1 MSITFSPAK
10 RERVNMILSLAGPSG
25 SGKTY
30 SAMLLAE
37 GLAGPDGKVAF
48 LDTEARRG
56 LHYAGRFKF
65 DHADMAPPFRP
76 NRFEEAI
83 EAAERAGYSVLVI
96 DSFSHEYEGEG
107 GIIEWA
113 AEEESRGQKS
123 PANWAKP
130 KASHKHLMTRALQA
144 RLHLIFCL
152 RADEKIKIERQYDER
167 KGREVTVVV
176 PVGFQPICE
185 KRFPYEM
192 TASFTFDHTA
202 PGVPI
207 PTKLQDQ
214 HRPFFPI
221 GTPITADSGAML
233 REWAEGGG
241 EMQRPAQADPPA
253 KRQPLRI
260 HGADGQPIGTIVS
273 TGSAWIQMYRD
284 LLPKQ
289 KDQPGF
295 ARANMETLR
304 KIAGKYPDMA
314 GADLEAA
321 EAMVGDGGEELGE
334 GSEA

>member
-1 MSITFSPAK
+1 MSITFAPAK

-25 SGKTY
+25 SGKTF

-65 DHADMAPPFRP
+65 DHADMAPPFKP
-76 NRFEEAI
+76 QRFEEAI

-113 AEEESRGQKS
+113 DEEAARGLKNA
-123 PANWAKP
+123 ANWAKP
-130 KASHKHLMTRALQA
+130 KAAHKRMMTRALQA

-152 RADEKIKIERQYDER
+152 RADEKIKIEKQFDER

-221 GTPITADSGAML
+221 GTPITAETGAML
-233 REWAEGGG
+233 REWAEGGA
-241 EMQRPAQADPPA
+241 EPPRDPPA
-253 KRQPLRI
+253 KPTRQPLPLLDE
-260 HGADGQPIGTIVS
+260 HGAAVPGRIGGASQWVDS
-273 TGSAWIQMYRD
+273 YRALIAKAAD
-284 LLPKQ
+284 KAA
-289 KDQPGF
+289 F
-295 ARANMETLR
+295 ARNNISLLR
-304 KIAGKYPDMA
+304 KIAWQFPDMA
-314 GADLEAA
+314 GADLEEA
-321 EAMVGDGGEELGE
+321 EAMIGGDESGE
-334 GSEA
+334 GSAEQ